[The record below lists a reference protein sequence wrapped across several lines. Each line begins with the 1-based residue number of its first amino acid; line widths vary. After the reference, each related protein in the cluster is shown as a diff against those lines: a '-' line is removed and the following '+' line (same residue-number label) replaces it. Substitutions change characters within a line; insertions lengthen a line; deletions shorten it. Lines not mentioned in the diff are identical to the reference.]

1 MYSHLRPSPAPDK
14 PVSVVLTYHSVGTGP
29 LALPSDVFR
38 RQMEWLKQN
47 TSVVS
52 LSELVKGQIQS
63 SKAGIVCAITFDDG
77 YASVHRY
84 ALPILREVGLPAT
97 IYLVAGAIGDHERKS
112 SSQFDG
118 LYPNEDMLI
127 WQEASELQANG
138 VQLGSHLVHHK
149 DLTAL
154 DAATASE
161 ELAMSKRLIE
171 DKSGAQCASFCYPW
185 GKHNQRTIEAVR
197 KAGYG
202 NAVTAIQDRW
212 NGIPH
217 DPFQIPRADIRRDYT
232 IDDFAAVV
240 RGDWDFLGYIQRF
253 RRWMN

>member
-1 MYSHLRPSPAPDK
+1 VYSHLRPSPAPDK

-138 VQLGSHLVHHK
+138 VQLGSHLVPSHT
-149 DLTAL
+149 L
-154 DAATASE
+154 
-161 ELAMSKRLIE
+161 R
-171 DKSGAQCASFCYPW
+171 
-185 GKHNQRTIEAVR
+185 
-197 KAGYG
+197 
-202 NAVTAIQDRW
+202 
-212 NGIPH
+212 
-217 DPFQIPRADIRRDYT
+217 
-232 IDDFAAVV
+232 
-240 RGDWDFLGYIQRF
+240 
-253 RRWMN
+253 

>member
-1 MYSHLRPSPAPDK
+1 
-14 PVSVVLTYHSVGTGP
+14 
-29 LALPSDVFR
+29 
-38 RQMEWLKQN
+38 
-47 TSVVS
+47 
-52 LSELVKGQIQS
+52 
-63 SKAGIVCAITFDDG
+63 
-77 YASVHRY
+77 
-84 ALPILREVGLPAT
+84 
-97 IYLVAGAIGDHERKS
+97 
-112 SSQFDG
+112 
-118 LYPNEDMLI
+118 
-127 WQEASELQANG
+127 
-138 VQLGSHLVHHK
+138 
-149 DLTAL
+149 
-154 DAATASE
+154 
-161 ELAMSKRLIE
+161 MSKRLIE

-217 DPFQIPRADIRRDYT
+217 DPFQIPRTDIRRDYT